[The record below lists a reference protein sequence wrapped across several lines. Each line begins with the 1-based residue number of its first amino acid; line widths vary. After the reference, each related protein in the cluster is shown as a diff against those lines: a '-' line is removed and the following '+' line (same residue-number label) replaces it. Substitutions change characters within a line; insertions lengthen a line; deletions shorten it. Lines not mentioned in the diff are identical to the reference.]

1 MQVLEYKLT
10 DTERE
15 ILKLVKQ
22 GFDNTEI
29 SKKSCFSFRYIENI
43 IQNLYQ
49 KFEIDHNNQKIKR
62 VLLVLK
68 AIDLKQ

>member
-1 MQVLEYKLT
+1 MRVLEYSLSNIDKDILT
-10 DTERE
+10 
-15 ILKLVKQ
+15 LVKQ
-22 GFDNTEI
+22 GLDNNEI
-29 SKKSCFSFRYIENI
+29 ANKTCFSVRYIENT
-43 IQNLYQ
+43 IQQLYR